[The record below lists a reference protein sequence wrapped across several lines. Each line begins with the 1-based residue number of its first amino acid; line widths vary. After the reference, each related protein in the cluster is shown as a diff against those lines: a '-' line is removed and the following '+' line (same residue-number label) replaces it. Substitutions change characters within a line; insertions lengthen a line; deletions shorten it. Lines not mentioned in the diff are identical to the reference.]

1 MKILIVTN
9 YLPPKIGGIERI
21 SHELASALNA
31 VNGVEVSVATANWPA
46 KFVEAEWKEI
56 DYPYE
61 VIDFPSITIFRRLPI
76 PRIFKRSFWARRAT
90 HWKCLEAGMQLGD

>member
-31 VNGVEVSVATANWPA
+31 IQGVEVSVATADWPT
-46 KFVEAEWKEI
+46 KYVESEWEKI
-56 DYPYE
+56 DFPYE
-61 VIDFPSITIFRRLPI
+61 VIHFPSITIFKRLPL
-76 PRIFKRSFWARRAT
+76 PRIFKRSFN
-90 HWKCLEAGMQLGD
+90 KNN